1 VDAVLLDMDGTLVDS
16 DASVERAWRAWAD
29 QEGVPMELL
38 LPRLHGSPASI
49 TIRALLPHY
58 DDDAIDRATQFQL
71 ELQYD
76 DLADLRALPGA
87 HELLATLDTFGLPW
101 AVVTS
106 ADRRLAQARLGA
118 VGIEPPVLVTIEDTA
133 RGKPFPDPYL
143 LAAERLGVDPRRC
156 LVVEDSQP
164 GIDAGHAAGAPV
176 AALRGLTAE
185 LSIASL
191 TELSDRLPAGLVFSD
206 GS

>member
-49 TIRALLPHY
+49 TIRALLPQY